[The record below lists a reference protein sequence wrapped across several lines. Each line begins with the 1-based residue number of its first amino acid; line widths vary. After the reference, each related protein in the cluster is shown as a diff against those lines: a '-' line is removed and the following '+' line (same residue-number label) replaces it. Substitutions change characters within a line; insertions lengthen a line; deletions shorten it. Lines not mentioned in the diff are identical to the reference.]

1 MKCYFGDLVIILIIL
16 HPLVYAYPSRSPRN
30 VPNHLDHASKLLK
43 LFLKMAENV
52 PLSENKPTLH
62 TQQPISYKIID
73 KTEFAANKEILTNVF
88 ESDIVMTEDQM
99 LDVIGTFQQRV
110 RGGCYSSV
118 GKIGGR
124 QTASIGYGCESAGIV
139 AHEMGHALGFWHEQ
153 NRDDRDEFINVN
165 EDFILRGTKGNFEK
179 RNDIDNTEDIPYDFG
194 SVMHYGPQAFSNDY
208 KYITVETKDH
218 RYQHTI
224 GQRSGLSFTDV
235 KQANMMYCRNI
246 CPNNGLFCQNGGYQD
261 PKNCLICKCPPGLTG
276 DCTILAP
283 STPGCGGEVFALPT
297 WQTLTSSIVDSP
309 TLPPPP
315 LAPWEGDGL
324 TSFLGGE
331 IGIDNTLEH
340 YIFNDFPKMFKR
352 SKPSPDKPIDLLTP
366 FVTSFLRSI
375 KRNNK

>member
-1 MKCYFGDLVIILIIL
+1 MKCFKGVFVLTLIF
-16 HPLVYAYPSRSPRN
+16 VVVDAFPSRSPRN
-30 VPNHLDHASKLLK
+30 VPDHLDHAAKLLK

-52 PLSENKPTLH
+52 PLSENKPTQH
-62 TQQPISYKIID
+62 TQPISYKIVD

-99 LDVIGTFQQRV
+99 LDVIGAFKERSIAGNSYRWANHTVPFVFRDSDPKWQLTVWLGMRKWEEETCIKFKQLHPQTNEKDYIYIFKG
-110 RGGCYSSV
+110 GGCYSSV
-118 GKIGGR
+118 GRIGGR

-153 NRDDRDEFINVN
+153 NRGDRDEFINVN

-179 RNDIDNTEDIPYDFG
+179 RYDIESTDIPYDFG

-235 KQANMMYCRNI
+235 KQANMMYCRDI
-246 CPNNGLFCQNGGYQD
+246 CPNNITCQNGGYQD

-283 STPGCGGEVFALPT
+283 STPGCGGEMFALPT
-297 WQTLTSSIVDSP
+297 WQTLT
-309 TLPPPP
+309 
-315 LAPWEGDGL
+315 
-324 TSFLGGE
+324 
-331 IGIDNTLEH
+331 
-340 YIFNDFPKMFKR
+340 
-352 SKPSPDKPIDLLTP
+352 
-366 FVTSFLRSI
+366 
-375 KRNNK
+375 